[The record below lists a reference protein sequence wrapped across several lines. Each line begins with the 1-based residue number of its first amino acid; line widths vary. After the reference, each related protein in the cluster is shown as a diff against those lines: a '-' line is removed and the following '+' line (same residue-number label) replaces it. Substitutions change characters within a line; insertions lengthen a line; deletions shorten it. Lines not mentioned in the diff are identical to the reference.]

1 MNLIKPLSLIIIIA
15 GILLGGCANQTR
27 HDANQTAA
35 IALAAASQDPGQ
47 STVEL
52 PGIELNQDLLFQL
65 LTAEFAV
72 KRGYYDVALEAYL
85 QLAAATRD
93 PRLAQKATRVAIFS
107 RDDVR
112 ALEAAK
118 LWVELESN
126 NLEARQAI
134 TAAYIRNGN
143 PDAALE
149 HMESVLSLS
158 SADPDQAFMILAS
171 LLSREQ
177 DLKTALLV
185 MDRFIEQRQDNPAAL
200 FAYTHLAVRAGE
212 LDNAQD
218 TIQRVLK
225 LKPDWV
231 NAVVLRARI
240 LQLQNKQQQAA
251 EYLASAVKK
260 FPKDL
265 SLRMTYARL
274 LVDTQRYEEAVSQYE
289 IAAQQSPEGGEVLFT
304 LGLLSMQLNRL
315 EDAERYLNR
324 VKQLNVRGNDVSFYL
339 GRIEE
344 VKENP
349 QKALEYYSSVSG
361 GENYFEARIRIAVLI
376 AHLGDMA
383 EGRGLLQSL
392 QTQFPSEKER
402 LVLIEGDMLREAEF
416 YDEAMAIYNS
426 ALVDLPGSKGI
437 LYARAI
443 AAEKLDRLD
452 ILEQDLT
459 AILKQDPD
467 NVDALNALG
476 YTLADR
482 TNRYDEAY
490 GYIKRALELKSQD
503 NAILDSMGWV
513 LYRLGQYTEAV
524 KYLRQSLEL
533 LADSEVAAHLGEVLW
548 IMGDQ
553 KDAREI
559 WEQALKLSP
568 GDKVLLEVMERF
580 GKTGIKDTP

>member
-177 DLKTALLV
+177 
-185 MDRFIEQRQDNPAAL
+185 
-200 FAYTHLAVRAGE
+200 
-212 LDNAQD
+212 
-218 TIQRVLK
+218 
-225 LKPDWV
+225 
-231 NAVVLRARI
+231 
-240 LQLQNKQQQAA
+240 
-251 EYLASAVKK
+251 
-260 FPKDL
+260 
-265 SLRMTYARL
+265 
-274 LVDTQRYEEAVSQYE
+274 
-289 IAAQQSPEGGEVLFT
+289 
-304 LGLLSMQLNRL
+304 
-315 EDAERYLNR
+315 
-324 VKQLNVRGNDVSFYL
+324 
-339 GRIEE
+339 
-344 VKENP
+344 
-349 QKALEYYSSVSG
+349 
-361 GENYFEARIRIAVLI
+361 
-376 AHLGDMA
+376 
-383 EGRGLLQSL
+383 
-392 QTQFPSEKER
+392 
-402 LVLIEGDMLREAEF
+402 
-416 YDEAMAIYNS
+416 
-426 ALVDLPGSKGI
+426 
-437 LYARAI
+437 
-443 AAEKLDRLD
+443 
-452 ILEQDLT
+452 
-459 AILKQDPD
+459 
-467 NVDALNALG
+467 
-476 YTLADR
+476 
-482 TNRYDEAY
+482 
-490 GYIKRALELKSQD
+490 
-503 NAILDSMGWV
+503 
-513 LYRLGQYTEAV
+513 
-524 KYLRQSLEL
+524 
-533 LADSEVAAHLGEVLW
+533 
-548 IMGDQ
+548 
-553 KDAREI
+553 
-559 WEQALKLSP
+559 
-568 GDKVLLEVMERF
+568 
-580 GKTGIKDTP
+580 